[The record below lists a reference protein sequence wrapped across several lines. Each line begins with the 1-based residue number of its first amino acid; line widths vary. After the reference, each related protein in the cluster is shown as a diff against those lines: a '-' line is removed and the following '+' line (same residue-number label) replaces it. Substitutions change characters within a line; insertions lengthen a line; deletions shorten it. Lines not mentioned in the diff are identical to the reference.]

1 LRFGRHECWVRHSGF
16 VPEPE
21 PKSRTAM
28 PKETIL
34 VVDDER
40 LVRWSLQ
47 QKLEQWGYHVS
58 LAEDG
63 ATALGRIQLD
73 NPDLITLDV
82 KLPDMTGIEVL
93 SELRNRNIQIP
104 VIVITA
110 FGIVDDAVRSLKL
123 GAYDFIEKPIN
134 FEKLENAVHNALET
148 RRLRTEVE
156 RAQELQRSEFSVDRI
171 VGVSE
176 YTREIRDLVR
186 RIAASEAS
194 TILVLGES
202 GTGKDMIAHTLHYE
216 SSRRDRPFYA
226 INCAAIPEN
235 LMESELFGHEKG
247 AFTDARTQKKGM
259 FEIAD
264 GGTLFL
270 DEISEMTL
278 GMQAKLLRVLEGQP
292 FRRIGGIKNLP
303 VDVRVIAAS
312 NRNLE
317 AAVRESAFR
326 KDLYFR
332 LAIIPL
338 HLKPLREHKEDIP
351 ALLAHFIEHYNR
363 KFRKNILGPTREAEE
378 LLLRYDWP
386 GNIRELKN
394 AIERVMILAD
404 GNRIAAKNLPIRI
417 SEGGRTPGGADDGNE
432 SGIFTLPAGGVS
444 LYGVERDLIRQA
456 LEQSRGNKTGA
467 ARLLQITRDTLRYK
481 IKKYNL

>member
-1 LRFGRHECWVRHSGF
+1 
-16 VPEPE
+16 
-21 PKSRTAM
+21 M

-63 ATALGRIQLD
+63 ATALSRIQLD

-82 KLPDMTGIEVL
+82 KLPDMTGIDVL
-93 SELRNRNIQIP
+93 SEMRNRNIQIP

-148 RRLRTEVE
+148 RRLRTEVALTHE
-156 RAQELQRSEFSVDRI
+156 IQRSEFSVDRI
-171 VGVSE
+171 IGVSDH
-176 YTREIRDLVR
+176 IRDVR
-186 RIAASEAS
+186 ELIKKVAASEAS
-194 TILVLGES
+194 TILIQGES
-202 GTGKDMIAHTLHYE
+202 GTGKDLVSHAIHYE
-216 SSRRDRPFYA
+216 SLRRDRPFFA

-264 GGTLFL
+264 GGTLLL

-278 GMQAKLLRVLEGQP
+278 GMQAKLLRVLEGQS
-292 FRRIGGIKNLP
+292 FRRVGGVKNIT
-303 VDVRVIAAS
+303 VDVRVIVAS

-317 AAVRESAFR
+317 DAVRASKFR
-326 KDLYFR
+326 QDLYFR
-332 LAIIPL
+332 LAIIPMYL
-338 HLKPLREHKEDIP
+338 HPLREHKEDIAP
-351 ALLAHFIEHYNR
+351 LLDHFIQHYNQ
-363 KFRKNILGPTREAEE
+363 KFRKNIQLLTREADE
-378 LLLRYDWP
+378 LLMNYDWP

-394 AIERVMILAD
+394 AIERVMILAE
-404 GNRIAAKNLPIRI
+404 GNRVAVRHLPIRI
-417 SEGGRTPGGADDGNE
+417 SEGGIMPVPMGEGSSNGEIR
-432 SGIFTLPAGGVS
+432 LPAGGFS
-444 LYGVERDLIRQA
+444 LYNVEKDLIRQA
-456 LEQSRGNKTGA
+456 LDQARGNKTSA
-467 ARLLQITRDTLRYK
+467 ARLLQISRDTLRYK
-481 IKKYNL
+481 VKKYKLE

>member
-1 LRFGRHECWVRHSGF
+1 
-16 VPEPE
+16 
-21 PKSRTAM
+21 M

-63 ATALGRIQLD
+63 ATALGRVQLD

-93 SELRNRNIQIP
+93 SELRNRNVHVP

-110 FGIVDDAVRSLKL
+110 FGVVDDAVRSLKL

-134 FEKLENAVHNALET
+134 FEKLENSVRNALET
-148 RRLRTEVE
+148 RRLRTEIA
-156 RAQELQRSEFSVDRI
+156 RTQEIQRNEFSVDRI

-176 YTREIRDLVR
+176 HIRDVR
-186 RIAASEAS
+186 ELIKKVAASEAS
-194 TILVLGES
+194 TILIQGES
-202 GTGKDMIAHTLHYE
+202 GTGKDLVAHAIHYE
-216 SSRRDRPFYA
+216 SSRRDRPFFA

-247 AFTDARTQKKGM
+247 AFTDARSQKKGM
-259 FEIAD
+259 FEMAD

-270 DEISEMTL
+270 DEVSEMNL
-278 GMQAKLLRVLEGQP
+278 GMQAKLLRVLEGQS
-292 FRRIGGIKNLP
+292 FRRVGGVKNLN
-303 VDVRVIAAS
+303 VDVRVIVAS

-317 AAVRESAFR
+317 EAVRASKFR
-326 KDLYFR
+326 QDLYFR
-332 LAIIPL
+332 LAIIPVSL
-338 HLKPLREHKEDIP
+338 HPLREHKEDIP
-351 ALLAHFIEHYNR
+351 TLLEHFTQHYNQ
-363 KFRKNILGPTREAEE
+363 KFRKNIQGLTKEAEE
-378 LLLRYDWP
+378 LLLNYDWP

-394 AIERVMILAD
+394 AIERVMILAE
-404 GNRIAAKNLPIRI
+404 GNRVAAKYLPIRI
-417 SEGGRTPGGADDGNE
+417 SEGGVMPIPLGEGHGNGGVQLPPGG
-432 SGIFTLPAGGVS
+432 TS
-444 LYGVERDLIRQA
+444 LYEVERELIRQA
-456 LEQSRGNKTGA
+456 LEQSRGNKTIA
-467 ARLLQITRDTLRYK
+467 AKLLRITRDTLRYK
-481 IKKYNL
+481 VKKYNLD

>member
-1 LRFGRHECWVRHSGF
+1 
-16 VPEPE
+16 
-21 PKSRTAM
+21 M

-63 ATALGRIQLD
+63 ATALSRIQLD
-73 NPDLITLDV
+73 SPDLITLDV
-82 KLPDMTGIEVL
+82 KLPDMTGIDVL

-148 RRLRTEVE
+148 KRLRIEIART
-156 RAQELQRSEFSVDRI
+156 QEIQRSEFSVDRI
-171 VGVSE
+171 IGVSDHIRE
-176 YTREIRDLVR
+176 VREITKK
-186 RIAASEAS
+186 IAASEAS
-194 TILVLGES
+194 TILILGES
-202 GTGKDMIAHTLHYE
+202 GTGKDLVAHAIHYE
-216 SSRRDRPFYA
+216 SARRNRPFYA

-264 GGTLFL
+264 GGSLFL

-292 FRRIGGIKNLP
+292 FRRVGGVKNIS
-303 VDVRVIAAS
+303 VDVRVIVAS

-317 AAVRESAFR
+317 EAVRESKFR
-326 KDLYFR
+326 QDLYFR
-332 LAIIPL
+332 LAIIPM
-338 HLKPLREHKEDIP
+338 HLQPLREHKEDIQP
-351 ALLAHFIEHYNR
+351 LLDHFILHYNQ
-363 KFRKNILGPTREAEE
+363 KFRKSIQSLTKEAEE
-378 LLLRYDWP
+378 LLMHYDWP

-404 GNRIAAKNLPIRI
+404 GNRISGKHLPIRI
-417 SEGGRTPGGADDGNE
+417 SEGGKMPVPVGEGSNNGAIHFPPGGM
-432 SGIFTLPAGGVS
+432 S
-444 LYGVERDLIRQA
+444 LYNVERDLIRQA
-456 LEQSRGNKTGA
+456 LDQARGNKTTA
-467 ARLLQITRDTLRYK
+467 ARLLGITRDTLRYK
-481 IKKYNL
+481 VKKYKLD

>member
-1 LRFGRHECWVRHSGF
+1 
-16 VPEPE
+16 
-21 PKSRTAM
+21 M

-156 RAQELQRSEFSVDRI
+156 RTQELQRSEFSVDRI

-176 YTREIRDLVR
+176 YTREIRDLIR
-186 RIAASEAS
+186 KIAASEAS

-202 GTGKDMIAHTLHYE
+202 GTGKDMMAHAIHYE

-292 FRRIGGIKNLP
+292 FRRVGGIKNIP

-317 AAVRESAFR
+317 AAVRESSFR
-326 KDLYFR
+326 QDLYFR

-351 ALLAHFIEHYNR
+351 ALLGHFIAHYNR
-363 KFRKNILGPTREAEE
+363 KFRKSIQGPTREAEE

-404 GNRIAAKNLPIRI
+404 GNRITAKNLPIRI
-417 SEGGRTPGGADDGNE
+417 SEGSKIPAPADDGNE
-432 SGIFTLPAGGVS
+432 SGIFTLPAGGIS

-456 LEQSRGNKTGA
+456 LEQSRGNKTNA

-481 IKKYNL
+481 VRKYNL

>member
-1 LRFGRHECWVRHSGF
+1 
-16 VPEPE
+16 
-21 PKSRTAM
+21 M

-63 ATALGRIQLD
+63 ATALGRVQLD

-93 SELRNRNIQIP
+93 SELRNRNIQLP

-134 FEKLENAVHNALET
+134 FEKLENSVRNALEA
-148 RRLRTEVE
+148 RRLRSEVA
-156 RAQELQRSEFSVDRI
+156 RTQEIQRSEFSVDRI
-171 VGVSE
+171 IGISDHI
-176 YTREIRDLVR
+176 REVKELIKKV
-186 RIAASEAS
+186 ASSEAS
-194 TILVLGES
+194 TILVQGES
-202 GTGKDMIAHTLHYE
+202 GTGKDLVAHAIHFE
-216 SSRRDRPFYA
+216 SARKDRPFFA

-247 AFTDARTQKKGM
+247 AFTDARAQKKGM
-259 FEIAD
+259 FEMAD

-270 DEISEMTL
+270 DEISEMNL
-278 GMQAKLLRVLEGQP
+278 GMQAKLLRVLEGQS
-292 FRRIGGIKNLP
+292 FRRVGGVKNIH
-303 VDVRVIAAS
+303 VDVRVIVAT

-317 AAVRESAFR
+317 DAVRASRFR
-326 KDLYFR
+326 QDLYFR

-338 HLKPLREHKEDIP
+338 TMLPLREHKVDITP
-351 ALLAHFIEHYNR
+351 LLGHFIQHYNE
-363 KFRKNILGPTREAEE
+363 KFRKNIQSLTKEAEE
-378 LLLRYDWP
+378 LLLNYDWP
-386 GNIRELKN
+386 GNVRELKN
-394 AIERVMILAD
+394 AIERVMILAE
-404 GNRIAAKNLPIRI
+404 GNRVASKYLPIRI
-417 SEGGRTPGGADDGNE
+417 SEGGVLPIPMSGNE
-432 SGIFTLPAGGVS
+432 NDGSVRLPAGGVS
-444 LYGVERDLIRQA
+444 LYEVEKDLIRQA
-456 LEQSRGNKTGA
+456 LDQAHGNKTTA
-467 ARLLQITRDTLRYK
+467 AKLLRITRDTLRYK
-481 IKKYNL
+481 VKKYTLE

>member
-1 LRFGRHECWVRHSGF
+1 
-16 VPEPE
+16 
-21 PKSRTAM
+21 M

-63 ATALGRIQLD
+63 ATALSRIQLD
-73 NPDLITLDV
+73 SPDLITLDV
-82 KLPDMTGIEVL
+82 KLPDMTGIDVL

-148 RRLRTEVE
+148 KRLRIEIART
-156 RAQELQRSEFSVDRI
+156 QEIQRSEFSVDRI
-171 VGVSE
+171 IGVSDHIRE
-176 YTREIRDLVR
+176 VREITKK
-186 RIAASEAS
+186 IAASEAS
-194 TILVLGES
+194 TILILGES
-202 GTGKDMIAHTLHYE
+202 GTGKDLVAHAIHYE
-216 SSRRDRPFYA
+216 SARRNRPFYA

-264 GGTLFL
+264 GGSLFL

-292 FRRIGGIKNLP
+292 FRRVGGVKNISI
-303 VDVRVIAAS
+303 DVRVIVAS

-317 AAVRESAFR
+317 EAVRESKFR
-326 KDLYFR
+326 QDLYFR
-332 LAIIPL
+332 LAIIPM
-338 HLKPLREHKEDIP
+338 HLQPLREHKEDIQP
-351 ALLAHFIEHYNR
+351 LLDHFILHYNQ
-363 KFRKNILGPTREAEE
+363 KFRKSIQSLTKEAEE
-378 LLLRYDWP
+378 LLMHYDWP

-404 GNRIAAKNLPIRI
+404 GNRISGKHLPIRI
-417 SEGGRTPGGADDGNE
+417 SEGGKMPVPVGEGSNNGAIHFPPGGM
-432 SGIFTLPAGGVS
+432 S
-444 LYGVERDLIRQA
+444 LYNVERDLIRQA
-456 LEQSRGNKTGA
+456 LDQARGNKTTA
-467 ARLLQITRDTLRYK
+467 ARLLGITRDTLRYK
-481 IKKYNL
+481 VKKYKLD

>member
-1 LRFGRHECWVRHSGF
+1 
-16 VPEPE
+16 
-21 PKSRTAM
+21 M

-47 QKLEQWGYHVS
+47 QKLEQWGYHVN

-82 KLPDMTGIEVL
+82 KLPDMTGIDVL
-93 SELRNRNIQIP
+93 SEMRNRNIQIP

-110 FGIVDDAVRSLKL
+110 FGVVDDAVRSLKL

-134 FEKLENAVHNALET
+134 FEKLENAVRNALET
-148 RRLRTEVE
+148 RRLRTEVARTHE
-156 RAQELQRSEFSVDRI
+156 IQRSEFSVDRI
-171 VGVSE
+171 IGVSDH
-176 YTREIRDLVR
+176 IRDVR
-186 RIAASEAS
+186 ELIKKVASSEAS
-194 TILVLGES
+194 TILIQGES
-202 GTGKDMIAHTLHYE
+202 GTGKDLVAHAIHYE
-216 SSRRDRPFYA
+216 SSRRDRPFFA

-247 AFTDARTQKKGM
+247 AFTDARTQKRGM

-270 DEISEMTL
+270 DEVSEMTL
-278 GMQAKLLRVLEGQP
+278 GMQAKLLRVLEGQS
-292 FRRIGGIKNLP
+292 FRRVGGVKNIN
-303 VDVRVIAAS
+303 VDVRVIVAS

-317 AAVRESAFR
+317 EAVRASRFR
-326 KDLYFR
+326 QDLYFR
-332 LAIIPL
+332 LAIIPVYL
-338 HLKPLREHKEDIP
+338 RPLREHKEDIAP
-351 ALLAHFIEHYNR
+351 LLEHFIEHYNQ
-363 KFRKNILGPTREAEE
+363 KFRKNIQGLTKQANE
-378 LLLRYDWP
+378 LLINYDWP

-404 GNRIAAKNLPIRI
+404 GNRVSAKYLPMRI
-417 SEGGRTPGGADDGNE
+417 SEGGTMPVPTAEENSNGE
-432 SGIFTLPAGGVS
+432 VQLPAGGVA
-444 LYGVERDLIRQA
+444 LYDVEKELIKQA
-456 LEQSRGNKTGA
+456 LEQARGNKTNA
-467 ARLLQITRDTLRYK
+467 ARLLRISRDTLRYK
-481 IKKYNL
+481 VKKYGLE

>member
-1 LRFGRHECWVRHSGF
+1 
-16 VPEPE
+16 
-21 PKSRTAM
+21 M

-63 ATALGRIQLD
+63 TTALARVQLD

-93 SELRNRNIQIP
+93 SELRSRNVAVP

-110 FGIVDDAVRSLKL
+110 FGVVDDAVRSLKL

-134 FEKLENAVHNALET
+134 FEKLENALRNALET
-148 RRLRTEVE
+148 RRLRTEIARTHE
-156 RAQELQRSEFSVDRI
+156 IQRSEFSVDRI
-171 VGVSE
+171 IGISDHIKDV
-176 YTREIRDLVR
+176 RELIKKV
-186 RIAASEAS
+186 AGSEAS
-194 TILVLGES
+194 TILIQGES
-202 GTGKDMIAHTLHYE
+202 GTGKDLVAHAIHFE
-216 SSRRDRPFYA
+216 SSRRDRPFFA

-247 AFTDARTQKKGM
+247 AFTDARSQKKGM
-259 FEIAD
+259 FEMAD

-270 DEISEMTL
+270 DEVSEMTL
-278 GMQAKLLRVLEGQP
+278 GMQAKLLRVLEGQS
-292 FRRIGGIKNLP
+292 FRRVGGVKNIN
-303 VDVRVIAAS
+303 VDIRVIVAT

-317 AAVRESAFR
+317 DAVRTSRFR
-326 KDLYFR
+326 QDLYFR

-338 HLKPLREHKEDIP
+338 TLLPLRDHKDDIP
-351 ALLAHFIEHYNR
+351 ALLDHFIKHYNQ
-363 KFRKNILGPTREAEE
+363 KFRKNIQGVTKEADE
-378 LLLRYDWP
+378 LLLNYDWP
-386 GNIRELKN
+386 GNIRELRN

-404 GNRIAAKNLPIRI
+404 GNRVAAKHLPIRI
-417 SEGGRTPGGADDGNE
+417 SEGGIMPVPMADGENDGGVR
-432 SGIFTLPAGGVS
+432 LPAGGTS
-444 LYGVERDLIRQA
+444 LYEVERELIRQA
-456 LEQSRGNKTGA
+456 LEQSRGNKTTA
-467 ARLLQITRDTLRYK
+467 AKLLRITRDTLRYK
-481 IKKYNL
+481 VKKYKLE

>member
-1 LRFGRHECWVRHSGF
+1 
-16 VPEPE
+16 
-21 PKSRTAM
+21 M

-63 ATALGRIQLD
+63 ATALGRMQLD

-93 SELRNRNIQIP
+93 SELRNRNVQVP

-134 FEKLENAVHNALET
+134 FEKLENSVRNALEA
-148 RRLRTEVE
+148 RRLRTEIARTHE
-156 RAQELQRSEFSVDRI
+156 IQRSEFSVDRI
-171 VGVSE
+171 IGISE
-176 YTREIRDLVR
+176 HIRDVR
-186 RIAASEAS
+186 ELIKKLAGSEAS
-194 TILVLGES
+194 TILIQGES
-202 GTGKDMIAHTLHYE
+202 GTGKDLVAHAIHFE
-216 SSRRDRPFYA
+216 SNRRDRPFFA

-247 AFTDARTQKKGM
+247 AFTDARSQKKGM
-259 FEIAD
+259 FEMAD

-270 DEISEMTL
+270 DEVSEMTL
-278 GMQAKLLRVLEGQP
+278 GMQAKLLRVLEGQS
-292 FRRIGGIKNLP
+292 FRRVGGVKNIT
-303 VDVRVIAAS
+303 VDVRVIVAS

-317 AAVRESAFR
+317 DAVRTSKFR
-326 KDLYFR
+326 QDLYFR

-338 HLKPLREHKEDIP
+338 TLQPLRSHREDIP
-351 ALLAHFIEHYNR
+351 ALLEHFINHYNQ
-363 KFRKNILGPTREAEE
+363 KFRKNISGLTKEAEE
-378 LLLRYDWP
+378 LMQNYDWP

-404 GNRIAAKNLPIRI
+404 GNRVAAKYLPIRI
-417 SEGGRTPGGADDGNE
+417 SEGGMMPVPMNGGENSDGLHLPPGGM
-432 SGIFTLPAGGVS
+432 S
-444 LYGVERDLIRQA
+444 LYEVERDLIKQA
-456 LEQSRGNKTGA
+456 LDQARGNKTTA
-467 ARLLQITRDTLRYK
+467 AKLLRITRDTLRYK
-481 IKKYNL
+481 VKKYNL